1 MSGKNIKELLAE
13 FGGEPYTRERFEAD
27 LAKWTAVIAAKHGIP
42 ESDVER
48 LIREHDYEHSAE
60 DPEDE
65 WIITMAFGR
74 AAGWLS

>member
-1 MSGKNIKELLAE
+1 MTIEKLLAE
-13 FGGEPYTRERFEAD
+13 FADESHVYTRERFDAD

-42 ESDVER
+42 ESDVAR

-74 AAGWLS
+74 TAGWI